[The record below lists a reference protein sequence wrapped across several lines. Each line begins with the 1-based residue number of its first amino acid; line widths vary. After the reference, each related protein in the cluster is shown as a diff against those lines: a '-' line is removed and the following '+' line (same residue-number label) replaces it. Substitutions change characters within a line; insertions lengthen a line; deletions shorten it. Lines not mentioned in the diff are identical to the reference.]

1 MKLEFVKL
9 TATACDPIFAHVG
22 DACFD
27 LRADIREPLSIRPG
41 ETALIHTGLAFNT
54 PVGWKILIHSRSGH
68 GSKNGIR
75 LANCT
80 GVVDAGYRGEAM
92 VALHNDHPFDTFTIS
107 PGDRIAQAAL
117 ERVEPVTLVEAS
129 VLDTTERG
137 TNGLGSTGVK

>member
-9 TATACDPIFAHVG
+9 TDTASAPTFAHVG

-27 LRADIREPLSIRPG
+27 LRADVREPLFIRPG

-54 PVGWKILIHSRSGH
+54 PVGWKILVHSRSGH
-68 GSKNGIR
+68 AVKNSIR

-80 GVVDAGYRGEAM
+80 GIVDAGYRGEVI
-92 VALHNDHPFDTFTIS
+92 VALHNDHPFDSFTVN
-107 PGDRIAQAAL
+107 PDDRIAQAAL

-129 VLDTTERG
+129 VLDSTERG
-137 TNGLGSTGVK
+137 ANGFGSTGVQ

>member
-9 TATACDPIFAHVG
+9 TPTASDPTFAHVG

-27 LRADIREPLSIRPG
+27 LRADIREPVFIRPG
-41 ETALIHTGLAFNT
+41 ETARIHTGLAFNIQ
-54 PVGWKILIHSRSGH
+54 VGWKLHLHSRSGH
-68 GSKNGIR
+68 GVKNGIR

-80 GVVDAGYRGEAM
+80 GVVDAGYRGEVI
-92 VALHNDHPFDTFTIS
+92 VALHNDHPFDIFGVK

-129 VLDTTERG
+129 VLDSTERG
-137 TNGLGSTGVK
+137 ANGLGSTGVQ